1 MIDLDVE
8 LTTTVTN
15 FLLKI
20 FQIKERIKELKGFEV
35 ESQKI
40 VLKGKATVNEDTV

>member
-8 LTTTVTN
+8 LTTTVTH

-20 FQIKERIKELKGFEV
+20 LQIKERIKELKGFEV

-40 VLKGKATVNEDTV
+40 VLKGKATTNDDTV

>member
-1 MIDLDVE
+1 MMDLDVE
-8 LTTTVTN
+8 LTTTVTP
-15 FLLKI
+15 FLPKI
-20 FQIKERIKELKGFEV
+20 LQIKERIKELKGFEV